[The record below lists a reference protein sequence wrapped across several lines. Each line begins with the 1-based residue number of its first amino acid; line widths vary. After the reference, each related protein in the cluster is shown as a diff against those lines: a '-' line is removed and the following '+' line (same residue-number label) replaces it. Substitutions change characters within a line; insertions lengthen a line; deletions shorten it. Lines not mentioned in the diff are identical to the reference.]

1 MMPYFEENKFIT
13 ANQHGFRARHST
25 CLNLLEALND
35 WTNNLNSKMDTF
47 VAHID
52 FARAFDSISIP
63 KLIHKLKWAGIGG
76 PLLACI
82 ASLLTGRTQRVKV
95 GNSFSE
101 HRTVSSG
108 VPQGSVIG
116 PMLFI
121 FYIHDIWDEISP
133 SSIHKLYADDLK
145 AYNSGVGD
153 KEGKSLNDTLN
164 VITHWANNWQ
174 LPISTEKS
182 KWLLIT
188 NATKSIDSDPVEHV
202 FKLAGVALPK
212 HVGGFRPRCNL

>member
-1 MMPYFEENKFIT
+1 
-13 ANQHGFRARHST
+13 
-25 CLNLLEALND
+25 
-35 WTNNLNSKMDTF
+35 MDTF

-76 PLLACI
+76 ALLACI
-82 ASLLTGRTQRVKV
+82 ASLLTGRIQRVKV
-95 GNSFSE
+95 VNSFSE

-121 FYIHDIWDEISP
+121 FYINDIADKISP

-145 AYNSGVGD
+145 TYNSGVGD

-164 VITHWANNWQ
+164 IITNWANTWQ

-182 KWLLIT
+182 KWLSIKHEIT
-188 NATKSIDSDPVEHV
+188 PTDSDNVEHV
-202 FKLAGVALPK
+202 FKLADAVALIK
-212 HVGGFRPRCNL
+212 RIRGF